1 MAKGNGHRPAQ
12 RVDHRGDFVQMPHQV
27 MRSAAWLDLSARAR
41 SALFVLLDSFTGFN
55 NGKIGL
61 TIDNLGAAL
70 GNQNHKANSRALAE
84 LIEHGFV
91 ECMTGANHVQ
101 SQAREYRLTFIESGD
116 HSREKATNEWQ
127 SWVPKYGNTG
137 PEISTTR
144 KRKLVEL
151 TATRR
156 KLSAEPTAT
165 RETETCGFEGGF
177 HVEDTSA
184 HIGSQY
190 RPLVDDDSDRGNS
203 FKSSPELRTALNA
216 LVAAGRA
223 SAADIAKAISMPT
236 GTMSKFR
243 HGRNLP
249 EPYRGPLHW
258 ELGRRD
264 AFASTEDPDAKSA

>member
-12 RVDHRGDFVQMPHQV
+12 KVDHRGDFVQVPHQV
-27 MRSAAWLDLSARAR
+27 MRSAAWLDLSTRAR

-101 SQAREYRLTFIESGD
+101 SHAREYRLTFIESGD
-116 HSREKATNEWQ
+116 DRRERATNEWQ
-127 SWVPKYGNTG
+127 SWGPKCGNIG
-137 PEISTTR
+137 PEVSATR
-144 KRKLVEL
+144 KRKLAEL

-156 KLSAEPTAT
+156 KLSVAAGSTP
-165 RETETCGFEGGF
+165 ETEVRGFEGSF

-190 RPLVDDDSDRGNS
+190 RPLVDDVSDRGNS
-203 FKSSPELRTALNA
+203 FRTSPELRAALNA

-223 SAADIAKAISMPT
+223 SASDIAKAISMPS

-249 EPYRGPLHW
+249 EQYRGPLHW

-264 AFASTEDPDAKSA
+264 AFALEDRDADAA